1 MKKLEKLNSKK
12 VESIH
17 SIKGGRAMLMEYS
30 IGAGDPTFHAQP
42 SDHGDHTCTDA
53 IPDPKGPHDCPGGL

>member
-1 MKKLEKLNSKK
+1 MKKFEKLNSKK

-17 SIKGGRAMLMEYS
+17 SIKGGRAMYMENS
-30 IGAGDPTFHAQP
+30 VGVKPTFHAQP

-53 IPDPKGPHDCPGGL
+53 IPDPPGPHDCPGGF